1 MIRFGSPTLRVA
13 RGIKRKK
20 LRGGDVPPVIGRV
33 RVLVHNEIN
42 NRLLELPRTLFP
54 LRAPGVG
61 KFVSLRD
68 GTYAVTS
75 LVGCIGP
82 LQMICVR
89 LLLDRK
95 GSIVLCPLSEQWSLL
110 ICLSFAKHTFA
121 IKNSDV
127 YDAALRTRGDPRVL
141 ALSCARTLFPLCQDC
156 TSLVKS

>member
-82 LQMICVR
+82 LQIICVR
-89 LLLDRK
+89 LLPDRK
-95 GSIVLCPLSEQWSLL
+95 DLVVLHLFEQ
-110 ICLSFAKHTFA
+110 
-121 IKNSDV
+121 
-127 YDAALRTRGDPRVL
+127 
-141 ALSCARTLFPLCQDC
+141 
-156 TSLVKS
+156 